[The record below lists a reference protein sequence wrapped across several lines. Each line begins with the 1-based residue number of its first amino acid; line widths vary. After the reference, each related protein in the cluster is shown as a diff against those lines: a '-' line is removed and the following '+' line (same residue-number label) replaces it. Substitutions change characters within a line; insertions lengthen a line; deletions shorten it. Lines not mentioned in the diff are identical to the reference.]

1 MKWLALHARTSLV
14 ATVAAVCGV
23 CAVSAAPAPTPAA
36 PGAVDDARLLAAD
49 ADPNG
54 WITHGR
60 DYAEQRF
67 SPLAQVDDGNVAR
80 LVRVWSFET
89 GLKRGHEATPLVVD
103 GVMYLTGP
111 WSVVFAL

>member
-14 ATVAAVCGV
+14 ATVAVCGV
-23 CAVSAAPAPTPAA
+23 CAVSAAPAPTPAEPGGA
-36 PGAVDDARLLAAD
+36 VPGAVDDARLLAAD

-103 GVMYLTGP
+103 GVMYL
-111 WSVVFAL
+111 